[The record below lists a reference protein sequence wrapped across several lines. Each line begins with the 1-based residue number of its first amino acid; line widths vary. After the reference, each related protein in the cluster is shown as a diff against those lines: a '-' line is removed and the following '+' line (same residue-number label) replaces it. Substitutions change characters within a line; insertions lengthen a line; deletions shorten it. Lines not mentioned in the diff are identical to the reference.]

1 MAKAYL
7 TTGPALSI
15 RGTAPLWDGFGH
27 TGLSGTLLCASDK
40 RHVKHLITIVQSSG
54 INKAYTMPLKTKGE
68 CRYGISFY

>member
-27 TGLSGTLLCASDK
+27 TGLSGTLLYASDK
-40 RHVKHLITIVQSSG
+40 RHGKQLITIVQRHG
-54 INKAYTMPLKTKGE
+54 IHNVYKMLLKTKGE
-68 CRYGISFY
+68 CQYGISFY